1 MVVDPDSDFRNLV
14 HDTAKAVAPACRI
27 QSAADGAIALQMIK
41 EFRPHVLVI
50 DLSLPHIN
58 GLEVVATLR
67 GDPEFSD
74 IEVIVTSKRG
84 GTPEAAILSSL
95 NVGHF
100 LTKPVDID
108 TLASVLL
115 PALEHPVS
123 LLRR

>member
-1 MVVDPDSDFRNLV
+1 MVVDPDSDFRDLV

-27 QSAADGAIALQMIK
+27 QSAADGAIALEMIK
-41 EFRPHVLVI
+41 EFKPHVLVI
-50 DLSLPHIN
+50 DLSLPHVN

-67 GDPEFSD
+67 GDPDYSD

-95 NVGHF
+95 NVAHF

-108 TLASVLL
+108 TLANVLL
-115 PALEHPVS
+115 PALENQES
-123 LLRR
+123 MFKR